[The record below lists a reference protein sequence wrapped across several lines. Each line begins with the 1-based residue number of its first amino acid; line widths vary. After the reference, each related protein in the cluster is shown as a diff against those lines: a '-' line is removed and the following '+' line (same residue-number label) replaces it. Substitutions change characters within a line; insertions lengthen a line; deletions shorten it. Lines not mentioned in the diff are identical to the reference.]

1 MRVKVALISSVL
13 FLAVGAVW
21 AQADQARAEKIVSGS
36 CFLCHGENGESSSEI
51 FPKLAGQ
58 HANYIAK
65 QLENFKTGKRKSTA
79 MADMSGRLSADD
91 MLALGKYFE
100 AKKSEP
106 EASKDQD
113 LAGVGRYIFNSG
125 NRFSGVPA
133 CASCHGKDGL
143 GTANLPR
150 LAGQYASYIETQ
162 LKLFGQRERTN
173 DNAVMHSIVSRMS
186 PLEMAAVAEYI
197 SGK

>member
-13 FLAVGAVW
+13 LLAVGAVW

>member
-1 MRVKVALISSVL
+1 MRVKVALISFVL
-13 FLAVGAVW
+13 LSAMGAVW

>member
-1 MRVKVALISSVL
+1 MRTRQTLVACVL
-13 FLAVGAVW
+13 VLALGSAW
-21 AQADQARAEKIVSGS
+21 AQADQARAAKIVSGS

-65 QLENFKTGKRKSTA
+65 QLENFKTGKRQSTA
-79 MADMSGRLSADD
+79 MADMSSRLTPDD
-91 MLALGKYFE
+91 MLALGQYFE
-100 AKKSEP
+100 TKKSSAE
-106 EASKDQD
+106 SVKDPD
-113 LAGVGRYIFNSG
+113 LAGVGNYIFNSG

-162 LKLFGQRERTN
+162 LKLFNQRDRTN
-173 DNAVMHSIVSRMS
+173 DNAVMHSIVSKMS